1 MRSSLFTKN
10 NRARTGMEAGFTQT
24 LGVPEAS
31 LVSGFTMLIAI
42 VTTSILL
49 LVSFVVIN
57 VALKQLVL
65 TYSGQES
72 QYSFYNGDSG
82 LECAMFWDLKNGATS
97 AFDTGT
103 AGSVTCNGQTVT
115 TGSQSVPTVPAQ
127 QSRIGGGGV
136 GAPTSIFSITYPHG
150 CAIVRVT
157 KNPDGTTFIESRG
170 YNTCSTSDRRFER
183 GISIT
188 Y

>member
-1 MRSSLFTKN
+1 
-10 NRARTGMEAGFTQT
+10 MESGFTQT
-24 LGVPEAS
+24 LSVPEAS

-42 VTTSILL
+42 ITTSILL
-49 LVSFVVIN
+49 LVSFVVVN
-57 VALKQLVL
+57 VALKQLIL

-82 LECAMFWDLKNGATS
+82 LECALFWDLKNGATS
-97 AFDTGT
+97 AFDMDTP
-103 AGSVTCNGQTVT
+103 GSVTCNGQTVT
-115 TGSQSVPTVPAQ
+115 TGSQNVPTVPAQ
-127 QSRIGGGGV
+127 QSRIGGGGIDT
-136 GAPTSIFSITYPHG
+136 PTSIFSITYPHG

-157 KNPDGTTFIESRG
+157 KNPNDGTTVIESRG